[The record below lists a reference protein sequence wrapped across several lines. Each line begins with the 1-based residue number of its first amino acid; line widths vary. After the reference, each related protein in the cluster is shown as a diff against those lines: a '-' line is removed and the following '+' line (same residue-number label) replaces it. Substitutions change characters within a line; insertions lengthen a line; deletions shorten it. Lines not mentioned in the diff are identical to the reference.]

1 MIPELPKIERW
12 EELNGLLSADVI
24 YDREPLLGYVLEMVN
39 ILCPYF
45 PESGMANPDAG
56 VDVFAYTYLNGNI
69 DTSFKA
75 KYENAIELL
84 ATLDG
89 FGIDR
94 DKFWYLILFIKD
106 FVDSTRIYGLE
117 SLTIKEKLK
126 KLKDDLLDENAKVS
140 IEAKGKIDYN
150 DPLLFSFL
158 SKAIEKALPDIE
170 DSIGYN
176 IIPDDDNKP
185 IAMVYKQ
192 YLFHKYMMVFLEGYK
207 QGKKKSIKINGIPMG
222 ISYDKTLLISRIL
235 YVIGY
240 TSKADDTRFYEEWD
254 DEQENK
260 LNTLKNI
267 LRRYQNLDLQ
277 TSHGLYT
284 LY

>member
-1 MIPELPKIERW
+1 
-12 EELNGLLSADVI
+12 
-24 YDREPLLGYVLEMVN
+24 
-39 ILCPYF
+39 
-45 PESGMANPDAG
+45 
-56 VDVFAYTYLNGNI
+56 
-69 DTSFKA
+69 
-75 KYENAIELL
+75 
-84 ATLDG
+84 
-89 FGIDR
+89 
-94 DKFWYLILFIKD
+94 
-106 FVDSTRIYGLE
+106 
-117 SLTIKEKLK
+117 
-126 KLKDDLLDENAKVS
+126 
-140 IEAKGKIDYN
+140 
-150 DPLLFSFL
+150 
-158 SKAIEKALPDIE
+158 
-170 DSIGYN
+170 
-176 IIPDDDNKP
+176 
-185 IAMVYKQ
+185 
-192 YLFHKYMMVFLEGYK
+192 MVFLEGYK